1 MAGYVIHLAI
11 GEEYIRK
18 YRDDIKDKQEFLKG
32 IVAPDRTCDN
42 RKAHYGEKDL
52 VESLRNFLT
61 INKEE
66 LDTDYIKGYF
76 LHLFTDYIFYGKY
89 FKRGHYYQ
97 DYDKT
102 NKKIIEKYDLKVPED
117 LKKYAKFVDGEPE
130 HLKYHFIYEIIEL
143 SIKNNIK
150 ENMEKVLKG
159 ESILMNTKI
168 NFAGI
173 EMKNPVTVASGTFG
187 YGREY
192 SEFYDLGKI
201 GAIITKGTS
210 LKPRPGNKPSRVCET
225 PSGMLNSI
233 GLQNPGVEYFAKYDL
248 PFLRKFDTKI
258 IVNACGSSIEEYV
271 ELCKIL
277 NTLDIDGV
285 ELNLS
290 CPNVKAGCLAFG
302 TTYEGVKEVTSAV
315 RKVLD
320 KPLIVKLTPN
330 VTDITQTAKGAE
342 DGGADAISL
351 INTLLGMKI
360 DINTRKP
367 VLANNTGGL
376 SGPAVKPV
384 AVRMVYQA
392 AKAVNIPVM
401 GLGGIVNGEDAIE
414 FMLAGA
420 STISIGCGNFIDPY
434 CAVKTVEQI
443 EEYMK
448 KHNIEDINDIVGK
461 VEMN

>member
-1 MAGYVIHLAI
+1 
-11 GEEYIRK
+11 
-18 YRDDIKDKQEFLKG
+18 
-32 IVAPDRTCDN
+32 
-42 RKAHYGEKDL
+42 
-52 VESLRNFLT
+52 
-61 INKEE
+61 
-66 LDTDYIKGYF
+66 
-76 LHLFTDYIFYGKY
+76 
-89 FKRGHYYQ
+89 
-97 DYDKT
+97 
-102 NKKIIEKYDLKVPED
+102 
-117 LKKYAKFVDGEPE
+117 
-130 HLKYHFIYEIIEL
+130 
-143 SIKNNIK
+143 
-150 ENMEKVLKG
+150 
-159 ESILMNTKI
+159 MNTKI

-210 LKPRPGNKPSRVCET
+210 LKPRSGNKPSRVCET
-225 PSGMLNSI
+225 ASGMLNSI

-258 IVNACGSSIEEYV
+258 IVNACGSTIEEYV

-330 VTDITQTAKGAE
+330 VTDITATAKGAE

-360 DINTRKP
+360 EVNTRKP

-376 SGPAVKPV
+376 SGPAIKPV

-448 KHNIEDINDIVGK
+448 KHNIEDINDIIGK

>member
-1 MAGYVIHLAI
+1 
-11 GEEYIRK
+11 
-18 YRDDIKDKQEFLKG
+18 
-32 IVAPDRTCDN
+32 
-42 RKAHYGEKDL
+42 
-52 VESLRNFLT
+52 
-61 INKEE
+61 
-66 LDTDYIKGYF
+66 
-76 LHLFTDYIFYGKY
+76 
-89 FKRGHYYQ
+89 
-97 DYDKT
+97 
-102 NKKIIEKYDLKVPED
+102 
-117 LKKYAKFVDGEPE
+117 
-130 HLKYHFIYEIIEL
+130 
-143 SIKNNIK
+143 
-150 ENMEKVLKG
+150 
-159 ESILMNTKI
+159 
-168 NFAGI
+168 
-173 EMKNPVTVASGTFG
+173 
-187 YGREY
+187 
-192 SEFYDLGKI
+192 
-201 GAIITKGTS
+201 
-210 LKPRPGNKPSRVCET
+210 
-225 PSGMLNSI
+225 MLNSI

-248 PFLRKFDTKI
+248 PFLKKFDTKI

-360 DINTRKP
+360 DVNTRKP

-376 SGPAVKPV
+376 SGPAIKPV
-384 AVRMVYQA
+384 AVRMVYQV
-392 AKAVNIPVM
+392 AKAVKIPVM
-401 GLGGIVNGEDAIE
+401 GLGGIMNGEDAIE

-420 STISIGCGNFIDPY
+420 STVSIGCGNFIDPY
-434 CAVKTVEQI
+434 CAPKTVEQI

-448 KHNIEDINDIVGK
+448 KHNIEDINDIIGK